1 MITDEQIRRVQAQN
15 AERDAA
21 RARQK
26 KLVDPTR
33 SPSAP
38 LGNSLATLVDEATPM
53 QPPIGKTLMEI
64 FSEEEDDPTDPGISL
79 MEILSKEDDHG

>member
-26 KLVDPTR
+26 KL
-33 SPSAP
+33 AEE
-38 LGNSLATLVDEATPM
+38 SLATCIDEKVQM
-53 QPPIGKTLMEI
+53 IDSKPIGKTLMEI
-64 FSEEEDDPTDPGISL
+64 FSKEDEEKDDPTDPGTSL
-79 MEILSKEDDHG
+79 MEILSQEDADADHG